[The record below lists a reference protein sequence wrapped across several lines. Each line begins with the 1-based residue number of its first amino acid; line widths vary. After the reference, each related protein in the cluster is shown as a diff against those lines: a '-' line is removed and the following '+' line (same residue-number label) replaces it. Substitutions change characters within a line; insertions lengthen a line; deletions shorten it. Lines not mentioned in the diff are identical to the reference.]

1 MNNAHFT
8 FKTESQKMNYL
19 QIGAYETLKEKT
31 MSKMLLLPMTVL
43 IASEACPKSGQEMF
57 LFQRID

>member
-1 MNNAHFT
+1 MLIFT
-8 FKTESQKMNYL
+8 FKTKPQKMNYP

-31 MSKMLLLPMTVL
+31 VSKMLLLPLTIL
-43 IASEACPKSGQEMF
+43 IAPEVCPKSGQEIF

>member
-1 MNNAHFT
+1 
-8 FKTESQKMNYL
+8 MNYL

-31 MSKMLLLPMTVL
+31 VSKILLLPLTIL
-43 IASEACPKSGQEMF
+43 IALEVCPKSGQEIF